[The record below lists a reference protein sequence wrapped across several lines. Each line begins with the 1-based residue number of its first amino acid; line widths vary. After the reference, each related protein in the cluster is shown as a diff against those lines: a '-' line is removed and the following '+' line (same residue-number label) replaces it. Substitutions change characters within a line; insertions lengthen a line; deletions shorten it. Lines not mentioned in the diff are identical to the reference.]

1 MDIVLEGHASCRR
14 LRVAQDRRA
23 FCSSPS
29 SVSNR
34 RYVTVVA
41 SSESADFLYTVTHD
55 AAYCARVGSNIIT
68 DDEGYDVYG

>member
-14 LRVAQDRRA
+14 LRVAQDRLG

-34 RYVTVVA
+34 RYVNVA
-41 SSESADFLYTVTHD
+41 ALFESAVFFFSYTVSHD
-55 AAYCARVGSNIIT
+55 AA
-68 DDEGYDVYG
+68 